1 MATSGK
7 WRCTSGYYDRTG
19 WTSAIQVILSTA
31 HPAKFKDTVV
41 SLLNNDNFVTEKVKN
56 IMKMKEDMII
66 LDNDATMVKKLL
78 MDNIV

>member
-1 MATSGK
+1 M
-7 WRCTSGYYDRTG
+7 
-19 WTSAIQVILSTA
+19 STA
-31 HPAKFKDTVV
+31 HPAKFKDTVAG
-41 SLLNNDNFVTEKVKN
+41 LLNNDIFVTEKVKN